1 MRVLLLQSL
10 AATSQT
16 WNVGD
21 EADFQDEEA
30 VRLCEAGIAQP
41 VTAQPEVAATP
52 PKEKRAK

>member
-21 EADFQDEEA
+21 EAEFEDGEA
-30 VRLCEAGIAQP
+30 ARLCEAGIAQP
-41 VTAQPEVAATP
+41 VTAQTEVAATP